1 MVDNEAGH
9 FFNFRKNKKTD
20 QQKTEAAAKAG
31 RRRSYFLA
39 VMSLVLAGILIY
51 RLHWLQ
57 IVNGERY
64 LSDFKSSIRRTVV
77 NRGKRGKIYDSHGRV
92 LAETVSSYNIT
103 MNDMT
108 EDSSGDQ
115 SLLNNRI
122 KEVIDI
128 VDENGGEMYND
139 FNIVLNGGSYYYK
152 EMGSTAKMRF
162 LADIYGYPDPA
173 DLTEE
178 ESSKT
183 AGEIVNDLA
192 DRYGISSMGID
203 DRKVVLELVIARYK
217 LSLNY
222 YQKYISTVL
231 AKNVPEK
238 TREAIKTRFNSSQ
251 DGVQIEEELVRRYPK
266 GIVYYSNIV
275 GYTGEADEDYVN
287 EESHS
292 GTDEEGHPLYR
303 EGDMVGLT
311 GIEASQEEILHA
323 VSGQE
328 TFNVDNI
335 GRITNTPVKNEDVSV
350 AEQSYAS
357 KDGGDVYLTIDYGLQ
372 KSAYL
377 IIEDNLRKI
386 ILGKLQDSIQD
397 QEISQD
403 QSGDS
408 IRIPISNVYTSCL
421 TNILDT
427 THFTSEEASETEKD
441 VAEKFESF
449 RERRSGEILAEISVP
464 TTNYK
469 NLGLEMRYYQKLLAQ
484 ALYDYGVLTT
494 SFEESDA
501 GNKVYK
507 AWDKGENT
515 FRDLIMEYIRKD
527 WIDTSSPYL
536 KIESG
541 HPKDSEI
548 FEGILT
554 FFDDVI
560 GADSGTLNDRDFRNA
575 IYKYLIINQEVT
587 GDQVCQL
594 LLDQKIVEI
603 DEQEQ
608 ESFDYEWGE
617 SAYQFMYNRIQN
629 LDLTPAQLH
638 LYPSTAS
645 AVVTDP
651 RNGNVLALVSYPGYD
666 ANKINDE
673 SYYRQLVNDPAKPLL
688 NYATQQLTAPG
699 STFKMVT
706 ATAALS
712 EKVVTI
718 KDTVECKKKGTFKKV
733 KEDPD
738 PPKCWIYPGRHKKQN
753 LEGAIANSCNMY
765 FYEMGYRLGLHQE
778 REENQDN
785 DWDDDWD
792 DDDDDDDDDGEKTDK
807 NYDNAYGVER
817 IRKYAEKY
825 GLSSVSG
832 VEITESEPRLLSN
845 DPIRGA
851 IGQETNAFSTAS
863 LARYVSG
870 VANSGNDYKL
880 SLIQKTKT
888 GDGEEA
894 AHKPEREHVISLAED
909 QWNSIHRGM
918 RRVATGY
925 SAFNVLWEYPV
936 AGKTGTAQQK
946 DMPDNALFVGYAPY
960 YEKGAWNEEQLS
972 AVKKISMAVRI
983 PNGYTSTYAANLGAD
998 IMRYFYYPEQ
1008 FNDIVDQV
1016 VRNKAPDR

>member
-1 MVDNEAGH
+1 MVDNEADHLFGIL
-9 FFNFRKNKKTD
+9 KKQKEQKTED
-20 QQKTEAAAKAG
+20 QKTEAVARAG

-39 VMSLVLAGILIY
+39 ILSLVLAGILIY

-57 IVNGERY
+57 IVKGERY

-77 NRGKRGKIYDSHGRV
+77 NRGKRGKIYDSEGRV

-115 SLLNNRI
+115 SLLNSRI

-128 VDENGGEMYND
+128 VEENGGEMYND
-139 FNIVLNGGSYYYK
+139 FNIVLNGGSYYFK
-152 EMGSTAKMRF
+152 EMGSTAKLRF
-162 LADIYGYPDPA
+162 LADVYGYPDPA
-173 DLTEE
+173 SLSDEE
-178 ESSKT
+178 ANKNPEDVVK
-183 AGEIVNDLA
+183 DLA

-203 DRKVVLELVIARYK
+203 DRKAVLEMVIARYN

-238 TREAIKTRFNSSQ
+238 TREAIKSRFNSAS
-251 DGVQIEEELVRRYPK
+251 DGVQIEEELVRRYPE
-266 GIVYYSNIV
+266 GIIYYSNIV

-303 EGDMVGLT
+303 EGDMVGFT
-311 GIEASQEEILHA
+311 GIEASQEEVLHA

-335 GRITNTPVKNEDVSV
+335 GRITSTPVKNEDVSV
-350 AEQSYAS
+350 SEQSYAP
-357 KDGGDVYLTIDYGLQ
+357 KDGGDVYLTIDYSLQ

-386 ILGKLQDSIQD
+386 ILGKLQDAIMD
-397 QEISQD
+397 QEICQD

-427 THFTSEEASETEKD
+427 THFTSKEASETEKD
-441 VAEKFESF
+441 VAKKFESF
-449 RERRSGEILAEISVP
+449 RERRSGEILTEISDA
-464 TTNYK
+464 TTTYK

-494 SFEESDA
+494 SFEESD
-501 GNKVYK
+501 GSNQVYK
-507 AWDKGENT
+507 AWEKGENT
-515 FRDLIMEYIRKD
+515 LRDLIMEYIRKG
-527 WIDTSSPYL
+527 WINTSSPYL

-548 FEGILT
+548 FDGILA

-575 IYKYLIINQEVT
+575 FYKYLIINQEVT

-651 RNGNVLALVSYPGYD
+651 QNGNVLALVSYPGYD
-666 ANKINDE
+666 ANKINNE

-738 PPKCWIYPGRHKKQN
+738 PPKCWIYPGRHKKLN

-765 FYEMGYRLGLHQE
+765 FYEMGYRLGLRPEQ
-778 REENQDN
+778 EENRDY
-785 DWDDDWD
+785 DWD
-792 DDDDDDDDDGEKTDK
+792 DDDDDDDDDKKTDK
-807 NYDNAYGVER
+807 NYDNAFGVER

-832 VEITESEPRLLSN
+832 VEITESEPRLLTN

-880 SLIQKTKT
+880 TLIKKTKT
-888 GDGEEA
+888 ADRGEVT
-894 AHKPEREHVISLAED
+894 HKSEREHVISLEKD

-925 SAFNVLWEYPV
+925 SAFNILWEYPV

-960 YEKGAWNEEQLS
+960 YEENAWNADQLS
-972 AVKKISMAVRI
+972 AIKKIALAVRI
-983 PNGYTSTYAANLGAD
+983 PNGYTSTYAASLGAD
-998 IMRYFYYPEQ
+998 IIRYFYYPDQ
-1008 FNDIVDQV
+1008 FSQIVDQV
-1016 VRNKAPDR
+1016 VRDRAPDR